1 MLTVVYSEEQMLE
14 PQSLEE
20 EFALALFDQRLQQ
33 VDDVVLLREMCVKL
47 HALNLGRQRVYESL
61 LRGLE

>member
-1 MLTVVYSEEQMLE
+1 MMLE
-14 PQSLEE
+14 PHTLEE
-20 EFALALFDQRLQQ
+20 EFALALFDQQLQN